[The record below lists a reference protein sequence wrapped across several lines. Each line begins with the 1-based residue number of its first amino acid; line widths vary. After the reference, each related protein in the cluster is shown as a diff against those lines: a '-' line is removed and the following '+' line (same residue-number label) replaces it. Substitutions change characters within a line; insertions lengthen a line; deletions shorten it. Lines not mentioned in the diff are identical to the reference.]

1 MGWQIRMTAA
11 EAGADQATYAIEDN
25 LGYLV
30 NRTARLIAQLFS
42 GRLRRH
48 DVALGQWAIL
58 LFLYAE
64 DGQTQREL
72 SRVVAIEPPTVA
84 RTIDRMVRDGL
95 VRREPDPRDGRATRI
110 RPDDLRQLS
119 VPTLMIWGD
128 SDPVVPIEAARAAAQ
143 LIPDARLEV
152 LPAGHVPW
160 LGHPEQ
166 VAELLTAFARG

>member
-1 MGWQIRMTAA
+1 VIDEVAVVNQRPASMARMILDRVAA
-11 EAGADQATYAIEDN
+11 TPDREAFRYPVGDRWESLDWRRVGDRVRAIAAG
-25 LGYLV
+25 LL
-30 NRTARLIAQLFS
+30 
-42 GRLRRH
+42 
-48 DVALGQWAIL
+48 ALGIRP
-58 LFLYAE
+58 E
-64 DGQTQREL
+64 DP
-72 SRVVAIEPPTVA
+72 VAIAANRAEFQALISPFGY
-84 RTIDRMVRDGL
+84 R
-95 VRREPDPRDGRATRI
+95 RATRI

>member
-1 MGWQIRMTAA
+1 MGWQIRTTGAEG
-11 EAGADQATYAIEDN
+11 EAGQAVYAIEDN

-30 NRTARLIAQLFS
+30 NRTARLIAQLFA

-58 LFLYAE
+58 LFLYAR

-95 VRREPDPRDGRATRI
+95 VRREPDPRDGRATRV
-110 RPDDLRQLS
+110 RLTARALALRDRLAAES
-119 VPTLMIWGD
+119 MAANEV
-128 SDPVVPIEAARAAAQ
+128 AARVLSA
-143 LIPDARLEV
+143 DELETLKSLLRRV
-152 LPAGHVPW
+152 IEGLSEQKEGGVP
-160 LGHPEQ
+160 
-166 VAELLTAFARG
+166 

>member
-1 MGWQIRMTAA
+1 MVWQIRVTRA
-11 EAGADQATYAIEDN
+11 EADTGQATYAIEDN

-58 LFLYAE
+58 LFLYAK

-110 RPDDLRQLS
+110 RLTARAIALRDQLATES
-119 VPTLMIWGD
+119 MAANEV
-128 SDPVVPIEAARAAAQ
+128 AARVLSA
-143 LIPDARLEV
+143 DELETLKSLLRRV
-152 LPAGHVPW
+152 IDGLTGEKEGGVP
-160 LGHPEQ
+160 
-166 VAELLTAFARG
+166 